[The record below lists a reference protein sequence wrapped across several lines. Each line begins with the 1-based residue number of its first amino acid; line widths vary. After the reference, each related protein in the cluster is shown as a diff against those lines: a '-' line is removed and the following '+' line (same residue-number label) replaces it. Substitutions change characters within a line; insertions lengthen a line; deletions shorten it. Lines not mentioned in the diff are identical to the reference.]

1 MFDINDPISTKH
13 TPGDPEARMDSAAPD
28 KVADDNSLDGPD
40 GSALHKRLMELYRL
54 ELSRQ
59 EENRAQQAMDEDYYD
74 HEQWTPEEKAVL
86 DERGQA
92 PIVYNVIAQSLNWI
106 IGSEKRGRTDYK
118 ILPRGEEDAK
128 PAEGKTKYM
137 KYLSDVNR
145 TPFQRSRAFEDTA
158 KVGIGWLEV
167 YVQDEDDGEPIRT
180 RYESWRNMVWDSA
193 STELDGSDMR
203 YQFRAK
209 WVDVD
214 VAHMLAPDR
223 KEVIDRA
230 ATDSLVS
237 QGSHDEI
244 DADQAMDAAEQSMN
258 DAGGGIMEFAAR
270 RRVRLIEAW
279 FKVPMNVQKMRGGP
293 FNGQMYDEADPRH
306 VEAVQMGAKVI
317 KKGMM
322 VMRCALM
329 TTTGLL
335 YEGPSPFRHNRFKFV
350 PVWGFRR
357 GRDNLPYGII
367 RGMRHIQDAIN
378 RRASKALH
386 ILSTN
391 KIMYEEGALVD
402 DWTVDDLA
410 VEAAKPDAV
419 IPYRKGY
426 KIDLNAERNLGAEH
440 MNQMSYDIGFVQTAS
455 GITDENLGKETNA
468 ASGVAIAR
476 RQEQGSLSTSKL
488 FDNLRLASQMQGELE
503 LSLVEQYVTDE
514 KQFRITNQRGK
525 PEFITVNDG
534 LPENDITR
542 SKADYIISEAD
553 WRATMRAAASE
564 QLGELMG
571 KMPPE
576 VALVILDLFVEGL
589 DIENREEMVKRIRK
603 ISGQRDP
610 DATEPTPEE
619 QQAMAAAQ
627 QQQAMAEAQMQ
638 LQMAEQEAKIEEI
651 KAKTGESRAK
661 TDNLKKQGLGYSLSA
676 AVDAMT
682 AATQVVSMPAIASV
696 GDALLQQ
703 AGWKGAHV
711 AALGLGPAPQPAQIA
726 QPAAPQ
732 MEPPQQAMQQMPP
745 PGLPGQ

>member
-1 MFDINDPISTKH
+1 MFDLNDDKLTKH
-13 TPGDPEARMDSAAPD
+13 TPGSPEDRMGSAAPEPEA
-28 KVADDNSLDGPD
+28 KEHPLDGPV
-40 GSALHKRLMELYRL
+40 GVELHKRLMETYGM
-54 ELSRQ
+54 ELGRQ
-59 EENRAQQAMDEDYYD
+59 EANRNEMAMDEDYYD
-74 HEQWTPEEKAVL
+74 HEQWTDEEKAVL
-86 DERGQA
+86 SERGQA

-106 IGSEKRGRTDYK
+106 FGSEKRGRTDYK

-145 TPFQRSRAFEDTA
+145 TPFQRSRAFEDAA

-180 RYESWRNMVWDSA
+180 RYEDWRNMVWDSA

-203 YQFRAK
+203 YQMRSK
-209 WVDVD
+209 WVDLD
-214 VAHMLAPDR
+214 IAHMLAPDR
-223 KEVIDRA
+223 KDVIERA
-230 ATDSLVS
+230 ATDSLVAH
-237 QGSHDEI
+237 GSHEDVYSDE
-244 DADQAMDAAEQSMN
+244 AMDAAEASMN
-258 DAGGGIMEFAAR
+258 TPHNAMVGFGGR
-270 RRVRLIEAW
+270 KRVRLIEAW
-279 FKVPMNVQKMRGGP
+279 YRVPQNVKRMRGGA
-293 FNGQMYDEADPRH
+293 FNGEIYDEADPRH
-306 VEAVQMGAKVI
+306 VEAVERGAKVVS
-317 KKGMM
+317 KGMM
-322 VMRCALM
+322 VMRVALM

-335 YEGPSPFRHNRFKFV
+335 YDGPSPFRHNRFKFV

-357 GRDNLPYGII
+357 GKDKLPYGIV
-367 RGMRHIQDAIN
+367 RGMRYIQDAIN

-391 KIMYEEGALVD
+391 KIQMEEGALPD
-402 DWTVDDLA
+402 DWDIEDLRT
-410 VEAAKPDAV
+410 EAANPDSIIV
-419 IPYRKGY
+419 VRKGY
-426 KIDLNAERNLGAEH
+426 KLEQNIDRQLGAEH

-542 SKADYIISEAD
+542 SKADFVISEAD

-564 QLGELMG
+564 QLGELIG
-571 KMPPE
+571 KMQPE

-603 ISGQRDP
+603 VNGQRDP

-619 QQAMAAAQ
+619 QEAMAMAA
-627 QQQAMAEAQMQ
+627 QQAQ
-638 LQMAEQEAKIEEI
+638 LQQVQVQLAMEEQAGKI
-651 KAKTGESRAK
+651 AKTKAETARIG
-661 TDNLKKQGLGYSLSA
+661 KQALADSMKA
-676 AVDAMT
+676 ATDAMT
-682 AATQVVSMPAIASV
+682 AATQVISMPTIAKV

-711 AALGLGPAPQPAQIA
+711 AGMGIGPAPVQPPQQAAPQPA
-726 QPAAPQ
+726 PEQ
-732 MEPPQQAMQQMPP
+732 MMQQQPEP
-745 PGLPGQ
+745 VPGQ

>member
-1 MFDINDPISTKH
+1 MFDISDDKLTKH
-13 TPGDPEARMDSAAPD
+13 TPGSPEDRMEFDQPEADQQEDP
-28 KVADDNSLDGPD
+28 LDGAD
-40 GSALHKRLMELYRL
+40 GAELHTKLMDLYRMELA
-54 ELSRQ
+54 RQ

-86 DERGQA
+86 EGRGQA

-137 KYLSDVNR
+137 KYLSDTNR
-145 TPFQRSRAFEDTA
+145 TPFQRSRAFEDCA

-203 YQFRAK
+203 YQFRSK
-209 WVDVD
+209 WVDED
-214 VAHMLAPDR
+214 IAKMLAPDR
-223 KEVIDRA
+223 ADIIEQS
-230 ATDSLVS
+230 ATSSLVAH
-237 QGSHDEI
+237 GSHDQT
-244 DADQAMDAAEQSMN
+244 DADEAMDAAEESMN
-258 DAGGGIMEFAAR
+258 SIGMHAISFGGR
-270 RRVRLIEAW
+270 KRVRLIEAW
-279 FKVPMNVQKMRGGP
+279 YRTPQDVQRMSGGP
-293 FNGQMYDEADPRH
+293 FNGQIYDESDPRH
-306 VEAVQMGAKVI
+306 AEAVQMGAKVI
-317 KKGMM
+317 SKGMM
-322 VMRCALM
+322 VTRVALM
-329 TTTGLL
+329 TSKGLL
-335 YEGPSPFRHNRFKFV
+335 YDGQSPFRHNRFKFV

-378 RRASKALH
+378 KRASKALH

-391 KIMYEEGALVD
+391 KIIMEEGALPD
-402 DWTVDDLA
+402 DWDVQDLA
-410 VEAAKPDAV
+410 EEAAKPDAILV
-419 IPYRKGY
+419 VRKGY
-426 KIDLNAERNLGAEH
+426 RMDLDADRNLGAEH
-440 MNQMSYDIGFVQTAS
+440 MQQMSYDIGFVQTAS

-503 LSLVEQYVTDE
+503 LSLIEQYVTDE

-542 SKADYIISEAD
+542 SKADYVISEAD

-564 QLGELMG
+564 QLGDLIG
-571 KMPPE
+571 KMQPE

-603 ISGQRDP
+603 VNGQRDP

-619 QQAMAAAQ
+619 QEAMQAAAMQ
-627 QQQAMAEAQMQ
+627 QQLQQAQIE
-638 LQMAEQEAKIEEI
+638 LQMADQEAKT
-651 KAKTGESRAK
+651 AKTRAE
-661 TDNLKKQGLGYSLSA
+661 TARIGKQALADSMKA
-676 AVDAMT
+676 ATDAMA
-682 AATQVVSMPAIASV
+682 AATQVVSMPTIAKV

-711 AALGLGPAPQPAQIA
+711 AGMGLGPAPVQ
-726 QPAAPQ
+726 
-732 MEPPQQAMQQMPP
+732 PPQQAAPQQQQMMQQQPEP
-745 PGLPGQ
+745 VPGQ